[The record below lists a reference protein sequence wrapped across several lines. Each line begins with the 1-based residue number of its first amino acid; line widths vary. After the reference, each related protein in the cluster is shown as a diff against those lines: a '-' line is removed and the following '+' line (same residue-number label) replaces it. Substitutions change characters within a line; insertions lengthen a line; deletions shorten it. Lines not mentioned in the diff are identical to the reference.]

1 MFDCE
6 YPERSGTPLIVR
18 QTMAVVDVLWRV
30 GVPWQLID
38 RAVLPLAE
46 LPLAGT

>member
-1 MFDCE
+1 MPDCK
-6 YPERSGTPLIVR
+6 YLERKETLLIVR

-38 RAVLPLAE
+38 KAVLPLAE